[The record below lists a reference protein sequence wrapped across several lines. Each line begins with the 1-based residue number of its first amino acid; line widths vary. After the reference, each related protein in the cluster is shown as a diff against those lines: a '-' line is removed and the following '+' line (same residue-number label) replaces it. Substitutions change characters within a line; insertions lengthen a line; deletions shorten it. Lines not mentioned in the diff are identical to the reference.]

1 MRKTLLV
8 LLCAGVCASIAA
20 CDAATEVAN
29 EAIESTAEAA
39 GEAAEAAGEAA
50 EAAGE
55 AAEAAGEAVEG
66 AAEAT
71 QNAAEGAVEATGAAA
86 EGAAE
91 ATQNAA
97 EGAVEATGNA
107 IDGAVEAVEG
117 ATSQPT
123 SQPGA
128 SNHFGA
134 PFNSDAHPI
143 ELATALETCAGTGSA
158 CKVTGTID
166 RVCQTRGCWFT
177 LTEDGVD
184 ETIRVR
190 MQDYAFFVP
199 RDAVGKRVVFEGVMT
214 REEVSIE
221 TAQHY
226 ADDEAAAGTAPA
238 RQITAPEQT
247 YAILITGV
255 EILNG

>member
-1 MRKTLLV
+1 
-8 LLCAGVCASIAA
+8 
-20 CDAATEVAN
+20 
-29 EAIESTAEAA
+29 
-39 GEAAEAAGEAA
+39 
-50 EAAGE
+50 
-55 AAEAAGEAVEG
+55 
-66 AAEAT
+66 
-71 QNAAEGAVEATGAAA
+71 
-86 EGAAE
+86 
-91 ATQNAA
+91 
-97 EGAVEATGNA
+97 
-107 IDGAVEAVEG
+107 VEG

-226 ADDEAAAGTAPA
+226 ADHGSGADLRHPDHRRRNPQRIGQQPKPQSPPVAERQGAIVVLGRKPVSGHVRDDSFRLKLKGVPSSVVDREHPA
-238 RQITAPEQT
+238 RIFNDVRSAAVNPRKLVDGQRCCAC
-247 YAILITGV
+247 AGRKLLG
-255 EILNG
+255 